1 MVPAAL
7 GCRAPCSSVPPVVGF
22 PSPESPA
29 RRRASV
35 ILVTNNMA
43 TSKSKTS
50 TSTAVIENNNGA
62 NPERERIFN
71 AFRQWGYLE
80 GDLDPLG
87 FLRPRIAPELQLEGE
102 YAREARAIYS
112 STIGVE
118 INHIYAPERRRWIYE
133 QMESPSQ
140 GFEVT
145 KKHQQRILDLLIRA
159 DIFEQVMQQRYL
171 GSKRFSLEGVTALI
185 PLVDELL
192 DTGSR
197 LGAIELVMGMSHRG
211 RLNVIAQVAKRPP
224 DEIFAGF
231 EDVNPRSVLGSGD
244 VKYHM
249 GATGEYTTRS
259 GNKVHIHLVSNP
271 SHLEAVDPVTVGRTR
286 AKQDRTGEGGREK
299 YLPLLVHGDAAFAGQ
314 GILAETMNY
323 ADLPGYTVG
332 GTIHVIVN
340 NLLGFTT
347 SYLEEHSTRFAACI
361 ARRQSIPIFHVNGE
375 DVDAVVRVARLATE
389 YRYLF
394 GTDVVIDL
402 IGYRRH
408 GHSEVDDPT
417 ITQPLLYKKIKEHPP
432 LWEIYADDIG
442 ATDAQAQAA
451 TIKAEFES
459 AQKDAGK
466 LTKKPLMR
474 DLPKYW
480 DQYYGGLHKQEF
492 EVETGLSTEE
502 LSDLTNH
509 LTTYP
514 EGFHIH
520 PKVKKLL
527 EQRAE
532 MGTGKRPVDYGMAEA
547 LAFASLAKTGIPVR
561 LSGQDSRRGTFNQ
574 RHSVLI
580 DIENENEY
588 VPLENIAPGQAPC
601 GIHNSTLSEPGV
613 LGFEYG
619 YSRDYP
625 EALVLWEA
633 QFGDFVNV
641 AQAIIDQ
648 FISAGEAKWNLL
660 SGLVLLLPHGYEGQG
675 PEHSSARI
683 ERFIQLA
690 AKHNI
695 QITQPSN
702 AAQYFHLLRRQALR
716 HWRKPLIVFT
726 PKSMLRHPDASSPI
740 EDFRRTN
747 FQNVLPDTEVGTA
760 DRILVCTGKIGHELR
775 AERKKRK
782 DTSTAIVFLEQL
794 YPFPDKE
801 LAAEFARHG
810 ETGDIVWVQEEPANM
825 GALFNMLPRLQR
837 IAGNRHVMSVKRSSS
852 ASPATGSAKA
862 HEVEQKTLLTLAFTT
877 KG

>member
-1 MVPAAL
+1 MTPKSRTSNGRAVAAI
-7 GCRAPCSSVPPVVGF
+7 A
-22 PSPESPA
+22 EA
-29 RRRASV
+29 
-35 ILVTNNMA
+35 
-43 TSKSKTS
+43 
-50 TSTAVIENNNGA
+50 NGS
-62 NPERERIFN
+62 NPERERVFN
-71 AFRQWGYLE
+71 IYRQWGYLE

-87 FLRPRIAPELQLEGE
+87 FLRPRETPELETEGE

-133 QMESPSQ
+133 QMESEPPKEDQ
-140 GFEVT
+140 N
-145 KKHQQRILDLLIRA
+145 RIFDLLLRA

-171 GSKRFSLEGVTALI
+171 GSKRFSLEGTTALI
-185 PLVDELL
+185 PLVDEVL
-192 DTGSR
+192 DTASR
-197 LGAIELVMGMSHRG
+197 LGAVELVMGMSHRG
-211 RLNVIAQVAKRPP
+211 RLNVIAHVAQRPP

-231 EDVNPRSVLGSGD
+231 EDVDPRSVLGSGD

-249 GATGEYTTRS
+249 GATGEYKTRS
-259 GNKVHIHLVSNP
+259 GGKVHIHLVSNP

-332 GTIHVIVN
+332 GTIHIIVN
-340 NLLGFTT
+340 NLIGFTT
-347 SYLEEHSTRFAACI
+347 SYTEEHSTRFAACI

-389 YRYLF
+389 YRYKF

-417 ITQPLLYKKIKEHPP
+417 ITQPLLYKKIKDHPP

-442 ATDAQAQAA
+442 ATDAQA
-451 TIKAEFES
+451 KAEAIRAEFDA
-459 AQKDAGK
+459 AQKKAGAIK
-466 LTKKPLMR
+466 RKPTMR
-474 DLPKYW
+474 ELPQYW
-480 DQYYGGLHKQEF
+480 NSYYGGLHKPEF
-492 EVETGLSTEE
+492 EVETGLAPEE
-502 LSDLTNH
+502 LAE
-509 LTTYP
+509 LTTRLTAYP
-514 EGFHIH
+514 AGFHIH

-532 MGTGKRPVDYGMAEA
+532 MGAGKRAVDYGMAEA
-547 LAFASLAKTGIPVR
+547 LAFGSLVKAGIPVR
-561 LSGQDSRRGTFNQ
+561 LSGQDTRRGTFNQ

-580 DIENENEY
+580 DTENENEF
-588 VPLENIAPGQAPC
+588 VPLENIAQGQARC
-601 GIHNSTLSEPGV
+601 EIYNSTLSEAGV

-625 EALVLWEA
+625 ESLVLWEA

-660 SGLVLLLPHGYEGQG
+660 SGVVMLLPHGYEGQG

-695 QITQPSN
+695 QIAQPSN

-716 HWRKPLIVFT
+716 HWRKPLVVFT

-740 EDFRRTN
+740 ADFTHKN
-747 FQNVLPDTEVGTA
+747 FLNVIPDTEVGEA
-760 DRILVCTGKIGHELR
+760 DRILICTGKIGHELQ

-782 DTSTAIVFLEQL
+782 DSTTAIVFLEQL
-794 YPFPDKE
+794 YPFPE
-801 LAAEFARHG
+801 QEVIAEFDRHG
-810 ETGDIVWVQEEPANM
+810 KNNDIVWVQEEPANM
-825 GALFNMLPRLQR
+825 GALFNMLPRLKR
-837 IAGNRHVMSVKRSSS
+837 IAGDRPVLSVKRSSG
-852 ASPATGSAKA
+852 ASPATGSSKA

-877 KG
+877 K